1 MIFNVK
7 TENDL
12 EQWSLTTVHWV
23 FCWFDNVV
31 GFRAVEPQPK
41 QFWMAGAGAKKSD
54 ARNWSPKFD
63 FRLHSPG
70 RIGGE

>member
-1 MIFNVK
+1 MVVDNS
-7 TENDL
+7 
-12 EQWSLTTVHWV
+12 SLSFLLVRQRSRIQGCGTAAQTYLDGWT
-23 FCWFDNVV
+23 
-31 GFRAVEPQPK
+31 
-41 QFWMAGAGAKKSD
+41 GAKKSD